1 MNDLSQSPVYT
12 LENIHYGPIKCMAFE
27 SAQKYLFTGSQ
38 DGTIKMWHKGDFKRT
53 KNILPI
59 YTLAD
64 PYGPKKA
71 ICAMKIIAYNHHLFA
86 AGEDGSIKV
95 YNIKRLMNGFI
106 NRDIVYNKYFK
117 NFSR

>member
-1 MNDLSQSPVYT
+1 MP
-12 LENIHYGPIKCMAFE
+12 
-27 SAQKYLFTGSQ
+27 
-38 DGTIKMWHKGDFKRT
+38 

-64 PYGPKKA
+64 PFAPKKP
-71 ICAMKIIAYNHHLFA
+71 ILAMKIIADNHHLFA
-86 AGEDGSIKV
+86 AGEDGSIRV